1 MGERRWL
8 HFQKNADCQ
17 IVNAEGVL
25 ELVNHHFATLL
36 AEIGLGKNH
45 QRMMNLGE
53 IFHEEQSIYLVLN
66 LFSHRLLYRCKGKN
80 SNYLVEQPGNA
91 STRWVYQN

>member
-8 HFQKNADCQ
+8 HFQKNADYQ
-17 IVNAEGVL
+17 TVNAEGVL

-36 AEIGLGKNH
+36 AETGLGKNH

-53 IFHEEQSIYLVLN
+53 IFHEEQSIYLVLKC
-66 LFSHRLLYRCKGKN
+66 FPTDCFIGARGKI
-80 SNYLVEQPGNA
+80 V
-91 STRWVYQN
+91 TT